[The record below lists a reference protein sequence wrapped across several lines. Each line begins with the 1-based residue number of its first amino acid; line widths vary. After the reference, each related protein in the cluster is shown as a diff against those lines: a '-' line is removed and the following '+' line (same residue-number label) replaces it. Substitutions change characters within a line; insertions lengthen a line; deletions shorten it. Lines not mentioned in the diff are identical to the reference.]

1 MRRRR
6 ADINAD
12 AGEMRVWTD
21 QPFVVVTMITVA
33 VMLMAKH
40 SKKIV
45 LTECRS
51 FGVLGLKIM
60 HYLL

>member
-1 MRRRR
+1 MR
-6 ADINAD
+6 
-12 AGEMRVWTD
+12 MRTD
-21 QPFVVVTMITVA
+21 EAVMIVTVIA
-33 VMLMAKH
+33 LPVMLMAKH

>member
-1 MRRRR
+1 MC
-6 ADINAD
+6 
-12 AGEMRVWTD
+12 VWSD
-21 QPFVVVTMITVA
+21 QAFVVVTMIAVA